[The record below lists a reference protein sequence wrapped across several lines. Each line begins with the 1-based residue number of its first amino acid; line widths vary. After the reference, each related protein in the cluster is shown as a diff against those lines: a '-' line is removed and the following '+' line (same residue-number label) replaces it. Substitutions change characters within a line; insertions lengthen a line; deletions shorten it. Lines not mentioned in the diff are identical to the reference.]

1 MYIWIIIL
9 IVIAVVVVFIFING
23 GGESGPKDQ
32 DRPGY
37 RPPYIP
43 PPVYMPPE
51 RMAGERGE
59 RIAEEI
65 IRSVLRPDDLL
76 FTNVEIEY
84 DGKPAELDCVVVNT
98 CGVFIFE
105 VKNYSGTLYGGEDD
119 YEWVKGHVTEA
130 GNIYRKIVKNPI
142 RQVKRQIYLL
152 ASYLRYYGVDVWVE
166 GYVLLLERNSP
177 VESSYL
183 LDSAEG
189 IGRAVHRRGRNRLD
203 GRAVER
209 IGKLLE

>member
-9 IVIAVVVVFIFING
+9 IVIAVGVVFIFING

-43 PPVYMPPE
+43 PPEYTPPE

-119 YEWVKGHVTEA
+119 YDWVKYHVTEA
-130 GNIYRKIVKNPI
+130 GNVYRKTVRNPI
-142 RQVKRQIYLL
+142 KQVKREIYLTANFL
-152 ASYLRYYGVDVWVE
+152 KYYGVNVWVE
-166 GYVLLLERNSP
+166 GFVLLLERNSP
-177 VESSYL
+177 VTSPYV

-189 IGRAVHRRGRNRLD
+189 IGRAVHTRGRNRLS
-203 GRAVER
+203 RECVER
-209 IGKLLE
+209 IGGLLK